1 MSGMTTPVEQI
12 KDRLNILDV
21 VSSYIKLTPA
31 GKSYKGKSPFTSEKT
46 PSFFVSPDKGLYHCF
61 STGKGGDMFT
71 FIQELEGVDFRGALK
86 ILADRAG
93 VELVRVDPK
102 VSEER
107 DRLLDAMEDACTFF
121 EKSLAENTEA
131 KQYLTDRGLEEKTIK
146 EFRVGLAPIGWR
158 NLYDYLKK
166 TRPNVPSFGT
176 GGYSDKD
183 IVIAGLGKRTEKGIY
198 DTFRDRIMFPIMDT
212 AGRVIAFSGRIL
224 HPDEKSA
231 KYVNSPDT
239 PLFRKSDILFAL
251 DKAKHYIRKYN
262 FTILAEG
269 QFDVAMLH
277 QAGFKNTVGVS
288 GTALSDSLEG
298 SQGVNNLGLV
308 KRLSD
313 NLILC
318 FDADPAGIKAAR
330 RSADIALSFG
340 MDVKVVSIPPKAG
353 KDPADLI
360 KGGGKDAFSALL
372 RDAKHIIEFT
382 AEKLRA
388 TSRSERDL
396 GREITQMVLPD
407 IARLVTETEKAYFIK
422 RVSEITG
429 LDQGA
434 LWKDLDQV
442 RLPDIVVSPA
452 SSATPRKESGKRD
465 SIERTLMGLYY
476 KSAEDPALKK
486 ELVTVVGEAR
496 LAELLE
502 KFETKKSELMFA
514 TEILDENETTYEVRR
529 EMLQNLEEDYLNEK
543 LIDVRQRLK
552 KAELSKSDT
561 EAEQLA
567 GEYQELAKRV
577 GEIKN
582 SRHLHKS

>member
-1 MSGMTTPVEQI
+1 MSDMTTPVEQI

-93 VELVRVDPK
+93 VELVRLDPK

-107 DRLLDAMEDACTFF
+107 DRLLDAMEDACVFF
-121 EKSLAENTEA
+121 EKSLAEHTEA

-146 EFRVGLAPIGWR
+146 EFRVGLAPVGWR
-158 NLYDYLKK
+158 NLYEVLAKK
-166 TRPNVPSFGT
+166 
-176 GGYSDKD
+176 YSDKD
-183 IVIAGLGKRTEKGIY
+183 ILTAGLGKRTEKGMY

-298 SQGVNNLGLV
+298 NQGVNNLGLV

-318 FDADPAGIKAAR
+318 FDADVAGIKAAR

-340 MDVKVVSIPPKAG
+340 MDVKVVSIPPEAG

-388 TSRSERDL
+388 TSRNERDL
-396 GREITQMVLPD
+396 GREITQTVLPD
-407 IARLVTETEKAYFIK
+407 IARLPTETEKAYFIK

-429 LDQGA
+429 LDQNA
-434 LWKDLDQV
+434 LWKDLDSV
-442 RLPDIVVSPA
+442 RLPEVIAAPLSTAPK
-452 SSATPRKESGKRD
+452 KELSKRQA
-465 SIERTLMGLYY
+465 IERTLMGLYF

-486 ELVTVVGEAR
+486 ELVAVVGEAGF
-496 LAELLE
+496 ATLE
-502 KFETKKSELMFA
+502 ATLREKKSELVFA
-514 TEILDENETTYEVRR
+514 TEVLDENEISYEVRR
-529 EMLQNLEEDYLNEK
+529 EMLQNLEEDYLSEK
-543 LIDVRQRLK
+543 LVDVRRRLRA
-552 KAELSKSDT
+552 AEHSGADG

-567 GEYQELAKRV
+567 REYQSLAQRA